1 MATGAASA
9 AGRAGRA
16 IDSSI
21 VVGHEHVCLRLLSST
36 ISFRYTQG
44 MKKGNVMTRV
54 NSAEA
59 KKQLGQILARTART
73 KRRIM
78 VTSWGKDVAAV
89 VHIEDVQLF
98 EEIEDRLDLDEARAA
113 LASVKREGTVA
124 WKKIKRDLRL

>member
-1 MATGAASA
+1 
-9 AGRAGRA
+9 
-16 IDSSI
+16 
-21 VVGHEHVCLRLLSST
+21 
-36 ISFRYTQG
+36 
-44 MKKGNVMTRV
+44 MTRV

-59 KKQLGQILARTART
+59 KKQLGQIPARTART